1 MKFNYDIFFK
11 EYRIKFGSIKS
22 TTTVDNIKLI
32 IESQQKYGVGINSL
46 AYILA
51 TAYHETGHDFFP
63 KYEYGN
69 YAYFIKK
76 YWLNS
81 KVAKWLG
88 NDVELEAFKYRGRG
102 LVQVT
107 GETNYE
113 RFGIAD
119 NPDKALEIETAIRI
133 IYEGM
138 TKGIFTGK
146 KLSDYMDTFK
156 YDFIGARKIINGTDK
171 AKLIAGYAE
180 QFRLILT
187 ISEIKQ

>member
-1 MKFNYDIFFK
+1 MKFNFDIFFK
-11 EYRIKFGSIKS
+11 EYRIKFGDIKS
-22 TTTVDNIKLI
+22 AITVENIKLI
-32 IESQQKYGVGINSL
+32 IEAHEKYAVNINQL

-63 KYEYGN
+63 KYEYGK

-88 NDVELEAFKYRGRG
+88 NDNELEAFKYRGRG
-102 LVQVT
+102 LVQIT

-119 NPDKALEIETAIRI
+119 NPDKALEIATAIEI
-133 IYEGM
+133 IYVGM

-146 KLSDYMDTFK
+146 DLYHYIGKYN
-156 YDFIGARKIINGTDK
+156 YDFLNARRIINGLDK

-180 QFRLILT
+180 AFREILNK
-187 ISEIKQ
+187 SLEA